1 MKKAYIENLSF
12 LKLIAVIGIIFCHMG
27 LLEGLEAC
35 ARMVEVLFVTSGF
48 LMAYNHY
55 EEKENKSSWQIISR
69 KLPRFY
75 PIHLLCFMLQFLF
88 VATWATKPL
97 SYFFSVGL
105 LNLSLQHAWF
115 IGTEFSYNNVSWYLS
130 ALVFAYAMTPVIKKI
145 IKAKENTDYGL
156 LKIFL
161 SVVAVR
167 FYLEYLV
174 ENAHRLVPLDLHCNP
189 FVQMLNYSLGYI
201 AGVSFL
207 RKNTLNQVLSTQIN
221 SYTLTFLQLT
231 LMGLYTAICY
241 CFAGSYRIYFILSAL
256 PVVYVLGFNRGMIQK
271 IAALKPVQYF
281 AGLTLELFMLHS
293 FILYKLPVSVG
304 EPSSYL
310 IFLSV
315 TVVAAMAYHHL
326 YNATA
331 RLFLRA

>member
-1 MKKAYIENLSF
+1 MKKAYIDNLSF
-12 LKLIAVIGIIFCHMG
+12 LKLIAVIGIIVCHMG
-27 LLEGLEAC
+27 LLESWQLC
-35 ARMVEVLFVTSGF
+35 ARMVEVLFVLSGF

-55 EEKENKSSWQIISR
+55 EEKEITAGWQIIRS

-130 ALVFAYAMTPVIKKI
+130 ALVFAYAMTPMIKKI
-145 IKAKENTDYGL
+145 VKAGEQKSYGL

-161 SVVAVR
+161 SVVIVR

-201 AGVSFL
+201 AGVLFL
-207 RKNTLNQVLSTQIN
+207 RKNILNQ
-221 SYTLTFLQLT
+221 TLTNTLSDNALT
-231 LMGLYTAICY
+231 LLQSAIIGLYLAICY
-241 CFAGSYRIYFILSAL
+241 CFAGSLRFYFILSAL
-256 PVVYVLGFNRGMIQK
+256 PLIYVLGFNRGLLQK
-271 IAALKPVQYF
+271 ISALKPVQYF
-281 AGLTLELFMLHS
+281 AQMTLELFMFHS
-293 FILYKLPVSVG
+293 FILYKLPTT
-304 EPSSYL
+304 PDNPPSYL

-315 TVVAAMAYHHL
+315 TVIVAILYHTI
-326 YNATA
+326 YVKI
-331 RLFLRA
+331 RKRF

>member
-1 MKKAYIENLSF
+1 MKHTYIDNLSF

-75 PIHLLCFMLQFLF
+75 PIHLLCFLLQLFF
-88 VATWATKPL
+88 VATWAAKPL

-130 ALVFAYAMTPVIKKI
+130 ALVFAYAMTPVIKNLVKSAE
-145 IKAKENTDYGL
+145 KHRHGL
-156 LKIFL
+156 WLIFL

-167 FYLEYLV
+167 FYLEYLQDY
-174 ENAHRLVPLDLHCNP
+174 ARRYAPIDLHCNP
-189 FVQMLNYSLGYI
+189 FVQMLNYGLGYI
-201 AGVSFL
+201 AGVAFL
-207 RKNTLNQVLSTQIN
+207 RKNTLNQVLSASIN
-221 SYTLTFLQLT
+221 SYTLTFLQLCF
-231 LMGLYTAICY
+231 MGLYATICY
-241 CFAGSYRIYFILSAL
+241 CFAGNYRFYFILSAL
-256 PVVYVLGFNRGMIQK
+256 PVVYVLGFNRGIIQK
-271 IAALKPVQYF
+271 IAAFKPVQWLS
-281 AGLTLELFMLHS
+281 AMTLELFMLHS
-293 FILYKLPVSVG
+293 FILYKLPVSAGDVT
-304 EPSSYL
+304 SYAV
-310 IFLSV
+310 FLSV
-315 TVVAAMAYHHL
+315 TLAAATVYHLL
-326 YNATA
+326 YKAAA
-331 RLFLRA
+331 RLFSRK